1 MRNNIRNMRKSSV
14 LNSLFPHVRGG
25 VLAATLIQPAKWW
38 YLSELADRL
47 GTSPSSLQRELSSLV
62 ASGILAHRRE
72 GTRAYFKAETKSP
85 VFRELQQ
92 LFQKTAGLVNP
103 LLAHVLKDALPVC
116 PRFGATLMDPQTIDL
131 DHGRPLF
138 DPLEKHALRQLNGF
152 QLRIRFESQP
162 LPERFGDDNPPRF
175 IDPEG
180 HANDNTICHHK
191 WQSSGT

>member
-1 MRNNIRNMRKSSV
+1 MPCPALRRR
-14 LNSLFPHVRGG
+14 
-25 VLAATLIQPAKWW
+25 AAGQAWLGR
-38 YLSELADRL
+38 SADDFARRR
-47 GTSPSSLQRELSSLV
+47 QRELSY
-62 ASGILAHRRE
+62 RRKYPL
-72 GTRAYFKAETKSP
+72 GLR
-85 VFRELQQ
+85 
-92 LFQKTAGLVNP
+92 FQNGPNP

-138 DPLEKHALRQLNGF
+138 DPLEKHALRLLNSF

-180 HANDNTICHHK
+180 HANNNTICHYK
-191 WQSSGT
+191 WQSSGTNGHSKKSVTAR